1 MKKKKRIRKSIRIFF
16 YDIYLKF
23 LKECV
28 FQNRKEVTEINRNMK
43 ATLIFVT
50 NNKIL
55 YIFINITIYI

>member
-28 FQNRKEVTEINRNMK
+28 FQNRKEVTEINRNM
-43 ATLIFVT
+43 
-50 NNKIL
+50 N
-55 YIFINITIYI
+55 